1 MLNYQRIYIYIYMSV
16 CACLILIQ
24 NAIFGILIQYLH
36 KFVTEIVV
44 FCDGLKPPRWRM
56 QVFYAFMF
64 LYLYVYIH
72 GVQYLFFVYIH
83 VL

>member
-1 MLNYQRIYIYIYMSV
+1 MCV
-16 CACLILIQ
+16 CVSHSHSKCHIWDFDP
-24 NAIFGILIQYLH
+24 NLH
-36 KFVTEIVV
+36 KFVTESVV